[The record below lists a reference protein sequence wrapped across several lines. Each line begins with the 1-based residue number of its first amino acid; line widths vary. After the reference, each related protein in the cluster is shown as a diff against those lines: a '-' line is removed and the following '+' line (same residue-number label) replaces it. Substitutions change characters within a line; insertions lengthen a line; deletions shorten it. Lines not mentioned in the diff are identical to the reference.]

1 METIIQLLMDN
12 FVFIAV
18 ILVVLVLIRVFVQ
31 KALAIIGTIFVA
43 ALVFYA
49 FTGDAS
55 FLNKTVDT
63 STMAV
68 DTVKEEVG
76 TVDFERT
83 SDTTFILKTKSMK
96 VEGDE
101 ETRIATVTMGEKT
114 FEVPLKNIY
123 NALDKATQEKI
134 NME

>member
-31 KALAIIGTIFVA
+31 KTLAIIGTIFVA

-96 VEGDE
+96 VEGNE

-114 FEVPLKNIY
+114 FEVPLKNVY

>member
-31 KALAIIGTIFVA
+31 KALAIIGSIFVA

-83 SDTTFILKTKSMK
+83 SDTTFVLKTKSMK

-101 ETRIATVTMGEKT
+101 ETRIATVTMGEKN

>member
-31 KALAIIGTIFVA
+31 KALAIIGSIFVA

>member
-18 ILVVLVLIRVFVQ
+18 ILVVLVLIRLFVQ
-31 KALAIIGTIFVA
+31 KALAIIGSIFVA

>member
-96 VEGDE
+96 VEGNE

-123 NALDKATQEKI
+123 NALDEATQEKI